1 MPMAGS
7 PFPPVEYEGRTIEV
21 GQANNVLIFPGVG
34 FGAVMAKAK
43 MVTDEMFLAAAR
55 ALADYVDQD
64 RLEGGTVYPRLEEL
78 RKISATVRRPPQPTC
93 LA

>member
-1 MPMAGS
+1 M
-7 PFPPVEYEGRTIEV
+7 EYEGRTIEV

-34 FGAVMAKAK
+34 FGAVMAKAR

-78 RKISATVRRPPQPTC
+78 RKISATVRRPPQPAC
-93 LA
+93 LVCHGGHSSC